1 MSYTLAC
8 TLFPFCRID
17 NFSVNDKLGLFDT
30 AGAEDYDRLR
40 LLSYPQTDVFLVCF
54 SLISPASFEN
64 VAEKWV
70 PEVEHHRPNTPIVL
84 VGTQLDLRDDAATIE
99 KLKMKGLAPI
109 TRKQGEAMQRKIAA
123 MAYVECS
130 ARTQKGLKH
139 VFDEAV
145 RAARYDGM
153 SCTCIHCRKRT
164 TMELLHRCVYC
175 TNA

>member
-1 MSYTLAC
+1 MVDHQPINLA
-8 TLFPFCRID
+8 LR
-17 NFSVNDKLGLFDT
+17 DT
-30 AGAEDYDRLR
+30 AGAEYYDRLR
-40 LLSYPQTDVFLVCF
+40 PLSYPQTDVFLVCF
-54 SLISPASFEN
+54 SLISPATFEN

-84 VGTQLDLRDDAATIE
+84 VGTQLDLRDDAETIE
-99 KLKMKGLAPI
+99 KLKERRLAPI

-130 ARTQKGLKH
+130 ALTQKGLKH

-145 RAARYDGM
+145 RTAIQSM
-153 SCTCIHCRKRT
+153 SCTCIHCCKRT
-164 TMELLHRCVYC
+164 TMELLHCCVYC